1 MSRELWRAAARDASG
16 GAAKTWLWAAL
27 AWSDIRQRYSGSVL
41 GSLWITANIA
51 LLTACLTL
59 VFSGPLRA
67 THADYAPFVA
77 IGLVLWNFIQAT
89 LGEAPGVFVASAET
103 IRHSPLPLSIH
114 VLRLVAR
121 NAIVLG
127 HNAVIVPVVL
137 ILFGVEPGVGLLL
150 VLLALPLLA
159 LSLVAAGFLL
169 GLLGARFRDVPQI
182 VGSSLQLLFFATPI
196 VWPPVALGA
205 GHGWIVAANPVFAFI
220 DIVRAPL
227 LGAAPASSS
236 WPVALA
242 TTVIACALAA
252 FAFARCRERV
262 VYWV

>member
-1 MSRELWRAAARDASG
+1 MWRAAARDASS
-16 GAAKTWLWAAL
+16 GAARPWLWASL

-59 VFSGPLRA
+59 VFSGPLHA
-67 THADYAPFVA
+67 THADYAPYVA

-127 HNAVIVPVVL
+127 HNVVIVPVVL
-137 ILFGVEPGVGLLL
+137 ILFGVAPGLGL
-150 VLLALPLLA
+150 VAALLALPLLA
-159 LSLVAAGFLL
+159 LNLVAAGFLL

-182 VGSSLQLLFFATPI
+182 VASSLQLLFFATPI
-196 VWPPVALGA
+196 VWPAAALGPHRFWFA
-205 GHGWIVAANPVFAFI
+205 AANPIFAFI
-220 DIVRAPL
+220 DLVRAPL
-227 LGAAPASSS
+227 LGAAPAPTS

-242 TTVIACALAA
+242 TTVVACILAA
-252 FAFARCRERV
+252 FAFARCRDRV